1 MQPFN
6 YNYNPMMMGQ
16 MNFCV
21 NSANPTIKMEKEKI
35 PKKNLIINFIFDCY
49 KIEVQGNSD
58 MTLKKLIERFRV
70 KLCNDNFSLDYFFKR
85 RKLDKDSEETL
96 AQSGISNCD
105 EILVFEQNDKNQ
117 EEKLSKML
125 SHKHDNITITFN
137 ASTGNKTQITVG
149 YILKLVKFL
158 IYIMKNFYLE
168 KLKLEKILGFY
179 IMAQKFKLM
188 IIEQYLNCLEIMIL
202 LKLQHMT

>member
-1 MQPFN
+1 
-6 YNYNPMMMGQ
+6 
-16 MNFCV
+16 
-21 NSANPTIKMEKEKI
+21 
-35 PKKNLIINFIFDCY
+35 
-49 KIEVQGNSD
+49 
-58 MTLKKLIERFRV
+58 
-70 KLCNDNFSLDYFFKR
+70 
-85 RKLDKDSEETL
+85 
-96 AQSGISNCD
+96 
-105 EILVFEQNDKNQ
+105 
-117 EEKLSKML
+117 ML